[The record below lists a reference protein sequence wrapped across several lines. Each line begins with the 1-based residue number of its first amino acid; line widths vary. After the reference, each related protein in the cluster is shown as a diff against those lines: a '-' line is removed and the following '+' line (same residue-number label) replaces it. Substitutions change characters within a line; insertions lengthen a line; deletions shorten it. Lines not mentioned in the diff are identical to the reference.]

1 MATIGNTYLSLAD
14 LFKTQ
19 DGNGEV
25 TSQII
30 ELLSQTNPILQD
42 MMVAE
47 CNNGSGHLTTVRT
60 GLPSGTWRKLYQGIQ
75 PQKSTNKQ
83 VKDATGMLEARSEI
97 DSDLVAL
104 SKNPGQFR
112 LNEATAFLEG
122 MNNDMAS
129 TLFYGDT
136 DQNPERFMGLAPRF
150 NAYRSPAN
158 VPSQD
163 TADQVINGGGTG
175 ADLTSVWM
183 VVWGERTCHGLYPQG
198 TMAGLKRQDLG
209 EIDADDPDNGGKY
222 RAMAEIFKWHMGLT
236 VRDFRY
242 VVRIANIDV
251 SELRAGNVNIYAL
264 MREGYY
270 RLYQR
275 EVTGGRAA
283 IYCNR
288 EVLEALDAA
297 TTPITST
304 NPTSSTVRLT
314 TREVDGRE
322 VQFYRGMPIRQTD
335 AIVNTEAAVPDI
347 DA

>member
-1 MATIGNTYLSLAD
+1 MATTGNTYLSLAD
-14 LFKTQ
+14 LFKQQ
-19 DGNGEV
+19 DGNGQV

-30 ELLSQTNPILQD
+30 ELLSETNPILQD

-60 GLPSGTWRKLYQGIQ
+60 GLPSGTWRKLYQGVQ

-122 MNNDMAS
+122 MNQDMAS

-158 VPSQD
+158 VPAQD
-163 TADQVINGGGTG
+163 TADQVVHGGGIG
-175 ADLTSVWM
+175 ADNTSIWM

-198 TMAGLKRQDLG
+198 TMAGLNRKDLG
-209 EIDADDPDNGGKY
+209 EIDADDPDGGKY
-222 RAMAEIFKWHMGLT
+222 RVMAEIFKWHMGLT

-242 VVRIANIDV
+242 VVRIANVDV
-251 SELRAGNVNIYAL
+251 SDLRAGNVDIYKL

-270 RLYQR
+270 RLFQR

-288 EVLEALDAA
+288 EVLEALDAGA
-297 TTPITST
+297 TPTQSTSA
-304 NPTSSTVRLT
+304 SFVRLQPMQ
-314 TREVDGRE
+314 VDGRE
-322 VQFYRGMPIRQTD
+322 VPSYRGIPVRQCD
-335 AIVNTEAAVPDI
+335 AILNTEAAVPSV
-347 DA
+347 